1 MVSGLVGNPDFAL
14 YLQQVHF
21 LNLPQKRVPKC
32 YKTNPPKPKN
42 PGKSTFSPKTPPNR
56 RNPQTKTRTRS
67 TSLRDTSPKV
77 PNNPQKHQI
86 PSDGTQGPSE
96 TRTPLSAP
104 TPPPTHKTL
113 NTEQHRGATDDIWKE
128 EAEKEEH
135 TTTSTT

>member
-86 PSDGTQGPSE
+86 PSDGTQDK
-96 TRTPLSAP
+96 PLRHPYAMQ
-104 TPPPTHKTL
+104 L
-113 NTEQHRGATDDIWKE
+113 DWIIWKSQQLQDTYHLPDE
-128 EAEKEEH
+128 
-135 TTTSTT
+135 SFQL